1 MKTNCINR
9 EKLVGIPLGRIILL
23 LFFVWA
29 AIPGQLQGAEPDAAA
44 LLDHVIFTMNPENV
58 KAIMTQTITSSSG
71 DERTF
76 RYESESGGAGEF
88 SLMRYLEP
96 SRVKGNALLL
106 TDFTDNIWSY
116 NARTNRVRRL
126 ASNAKKMKFEGSDFT
141 YEDMGSA
148 KVWKEDFTVSMGEK
162 DRLQSELCQQLILQ
176 PKARANSSYSKIILW
191 LRETDHFPI
200 QLDYYD
206 KNETFLKSLYL
217 EDIRLVEG
225 VLTPFTM
232 RMHHHLENSETVMG
246 YESVT
251 YDVNFPKNYFR
262 EGNLKK

>member
-1 MKTNCINR
+1 MKMNFR
-9 EKLVGIPLGRIILL
+9 KHAGILSKMTLPLFIL
-23 LFFVWA
+23 WA
-29 AIPGQLQGAEPDAAA
+29 MIPGMLQGAEPDAAA
-44 LLDHVIFTMNPENV
+44 LLDYVIATMNPENA
-58 KAIMTQTITSSSG
+58 KAIMTQTITTSTG

-96 SRVKGNALLL
+96 SRVKGNALLM

-126 ASNAKKMKFEGSDFT
+126 ASNAKKQKFEGSDFT
-141 YEDMGSA
+141 YEDMGSG
-148 KVWKEDFTVSMGEK
+148 KVWKVDFTVSLGEK
-162 DRLQSELCQQLILQ
+162 GEALSTACQQLILQ
-176 PKARANSSYSKIILW
+176 PKAQANSSYSKIILW
-191 LRETDHFPI
+191 LRETDHFPV

-206 KNETFLKSLYL
+206 ENETFLKSLYL
-217 EDIRLVEG
+217 EDIRLIED

-232 RMHHHLENSETVMG
+232 RMHHHLEKSETVMR

-251 YDVNFPKNYFR
+251 YDVNFPKNYFSER
-262 EGNLKK
+262 NLKK